1 MQTAREETF
10 IMRNSGNPGMLHRA
24 SQRDEAAMIEFVIAG
39 LCLVEIIGRVG
50 SHCGATK
57 DLIDLAPAKKLP
69 ALTRGLGRAEPTRG
83 VVPGKYP
90 GHDEYFLRN
99 GAIQENELA
108 RLGDLRRNLDAV
120 SSSDQENFNSMLGS
134 IKPHPVTRSVAK
146 MNQADF
152 EC

>member
-1 MQTAREETF
+1 
-10 IMRNSGNPGMLHRA
+10 
-24 SQRDEAAMIEFVIAG
+24 MIEFLIAG
-39 LCLVEIIGRVG
+39 LCLVEIIGRGG

-57 DLIDLAPAKKLP
+57 DLIDPPLAKKFP

-99 GAIQENELA
+99 GAIQKNDLA
-108 RLGDLRRNLDAV
+108 QLGDLRTYLDVV
-120 SSSDQENFNSMLGS
+120 SSSDQEKFNSRFGS

-152 EC
+152 VC